1 MLRTVVQHKAMD
13 NLGLCNLQIGLSF
26 FVQEHTHNG
35 SISRDPREDKVGR
48 IRLSFLIHHIISIF
62 FN

>member
-1 MLRTVVQHKAMD
+1 MLRTVAMD
-13 NLGLCNLQIGLSF
+13 NIGLCNLQIGLSF

-35 SISRDPREDKVGR
+35 SISRDPKEDKVGR